1 MSFIHKLTLQD
12 IRSIDGGGMAGHI
25 TDMGSHIREAIAL
38 TGTALDRFTPPA
50 GIRSIIIAG
59 IGGSAIGGDLVKSYL
74 AGKISIPLVVNRS
87 YELPSFANEES
98 LVIVSS
104 YSGNTEETLAM
115 FEEAVRR
122 KLHIVCVTTGGK
134 LGDQAKELG
143 LVTISQR
150 PGMQPRAALA
160 YSFVPILLLLDRMGL
175 AQGESQN
182 LEKTAALLDT
192 LAERYGTTNLVETNP
207 AFSLAGQLTHRIP
220 AVYSTDSYEAVNL
233 RWRGQLQENAKH
245 LAFGNVIPEMN
256 HNEIN
261 GWAHPI
267 DVLQHLFVILLRS
280 GEDEH
285 PRVSKRFEVVKEILG
300 GKQIPIVEVMS
311 EGNTR
316 LERMFSLISMADWTS
331 FYLALF
337 TGTDPT
343 SIPAIDL
350 LKQRM
355 G

>member
-150 PGMQPRAALA
+150 P
-160 YSFVPILLLLDRMGL
+160 
-175 AQGESQN
+175 
-182 LEKTAALLDT
+182 
-192 LAERYGTTNLVETNP
+192 
-207 AFSLAGQLTHRIP
+207 
-220 AVYSTDSYEAVNL
+220 
-233 RWRGQLQENAKH
+233 
-245 LAFGNVIPEMN
+245 VI
-256 HNEIN
+256 
-261 GWAHPI
+261 A
-267 DVLQHLFVILLRS
+267 R
-280 GEDEH
+280 
-285 PRVSKRFEVVKEILG
+285 
-300 GKQIPIVEVMS
+300 
-311 EGNTR
+311 
-316 LERMFSLISMADWTS
+316 
-331 FYLALF
+331 
-337 TGTDPT
+337 
-343 SIPAIDL
+343 
-350 LKQRM
+350 
-355 G
+355 